1 VLRKRQIK
9 TQKVLIMDKPK
20 LENFKREI
28 NDGQDYADMYKE
40 YYQALEK
47 YISFLESEK
56 LNGEFVDRQ
65 PESN

>member
-1 VLRKRQIK
+1 
-9 TQKVLIMDKPK
+9 MDKPK